1 MDEHKDRELNALSYQ
16 KNNNRKRN
24 KDEPLCLQDS
34 DLQLANFPTKQ
45 RILLAPTDNFC
56 PQGEA
61 HAKSVMRSPPLHTK
75 GNTHCSR
82 THAASSTHCEWT
94 VARLNPDLPHLFSI
108 HASRCCASFSHL
120 TRLFHQTELPAS
132 LNEVQLLI
140 TPAPLP
146 PPLSLPPSLLPP
158 PPLSRS
164 LLPWSTAAREDRI
177 ERKKKKKKKKKN
189 PTTTLSCAGNYL
201 WSFSTVKKQ
210 QPNNQPTRYF
220 SPVKLKRSLMQW
232 VTISSVHSSRHKW
245 R

>member
-177 ERKKKKKKKKKN
+177 ERKKINKKNKKKTPPPLCRALAITSDLFLQLKNN
-189 PTTTLSCAGNYL
+189 PTTNPQDI
-201 WSFSTVKKQ
+201 F
-210 QPNNQPTRYF
+210 PP
-220 SPVKLKRSLMQW
+220 
-232 VTISSVHSSRHKW
+232 
-245 R
+245 